1 MISTPGGKVF
11 TKQVVVNPSVN
22 LKGRVCKTCLII
34 LDRQGI
40 DVIIGMKWMKR
51 HRALLDTIAQIV
63 HLDSPEHGSVAL
75 QLALPP
81 LTNAFVHHTTTQNLE
96 DIPIAYEFPDVFPKD
111 LPGMPPDWDVEFTIE
126 LQSGTVPIS
135 R

>member
-11 TKQVVVNPSVN
+11 TKQVVVNPSLN

-51 HRALLDTIAQIV
+51 HRTLLDTIAQIV

-75 QLALPP
+75 
-81 LTNAFVHHTTTQNLE
+81 
-96 DIPIAYEFPDVFPKD
+96 
-111 LPGMPPDWDVEFTIE
+111 
-126 LQSGTVPIS
+126 
-135 R
+135 